1 MKTAVVRIVA
11 VAAFSLF
18 SCGLLA
24 AQQSASARRSG
35 PPPSLLL
42 SSTSFSDVSPI
53 PTKYTCAATQPPP
66 SGPRH
71 ISTGISPE
79 VQWTNV
85 PPGTVSFVLILH
97 DPDARVPKAPTDVT
111 HWIAFNIPASTTKL
125 AEAIPPAA
133 PLPDGGLQGTNIT
146 GKVGYQGPCA
156 GPGSFHHYT
165 LELLALDEKLDLPEG
180 ATREQIEQAVKG
192 HVLGNA
198 AYIGLFHR

>member
-1 MKTAVVRIVA
+1 MKTTLTRIVA
-11 VAAFSLF
+11 VAAFSLA

-24 AQQSASARRSG
+24 AQQSRPGPRSG

-53 PTKYTCAATQPPP
+53 PTKYTCAATEPPP

-85 PPGTVSFVLILH
+85 PPGTVSFVLVLH

-111 HWIAFNIPASTTKL
+111 HWIAFNIPASTTML
-125 AEAIPPAA
+125 PEAISPSG
-133 PLPDGGLQGTNIT
+133 PLPGGGLQGTNIT

-165 LELLALDEKLDLPEG
+165 FELFALDKTLDLPQG
-180 ATREQIEQAVKG
+180 ATREQIEEAVKG